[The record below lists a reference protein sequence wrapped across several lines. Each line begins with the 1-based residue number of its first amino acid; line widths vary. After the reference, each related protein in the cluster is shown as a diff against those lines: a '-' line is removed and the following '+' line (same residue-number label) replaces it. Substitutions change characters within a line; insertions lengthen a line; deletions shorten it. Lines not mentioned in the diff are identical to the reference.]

1 MDTVYREILTKIG
14 WLTLTQCGESLTAL
28 SFGQRGTG
36 ETLPDTPLMRETEK
50 QLTAYLD
57 GRLRRF
63 DLPLSPSGTAF
74 RLRCW
79 EALMQIP
86 YGETWSYSRQ
96 ASFIGRPKAVRAV
109 GQANHHNPLPILIP
123 CHRVVGQNGS
133 LTGYAGGLEI
143 KQQLLDLESKAVC
156 GG

>member
-1 MDTVYREILTKIG
+1 MDTVSREIMTKIG
-14 WLTLTQCGESLTAL
+14 WLTLTQCGESLTSL
-28 SFGQRGTG
+28 IFGRRGVG
-36 ETLPDTPLMRETEK
+36 ESLPVTPLMRAAEE

-79 EALMQIP
+79 EALLQIP

-96 ASFIGRPKAVRAV
+96 ACWIGQPKAVRAV

-123 CHRVVGQNGS
+123 CHRIVGQNGS
-133 LTGYAGGLEI
+133 LTGYAGGVGL
-143 KQQLLDLESKAVC
+143 KQQLLLLESKAVC